1 MYSSSFFLRKRMKER
16 RRIQER
22 ESQRKCTLHPYI
34 PTWSGPIDSSGD
46 ISHTIVFLHKE
57 DHTNKKGWK
66 NE

>member
-1 MYSSSFFLRKRMKER
+1 MKER